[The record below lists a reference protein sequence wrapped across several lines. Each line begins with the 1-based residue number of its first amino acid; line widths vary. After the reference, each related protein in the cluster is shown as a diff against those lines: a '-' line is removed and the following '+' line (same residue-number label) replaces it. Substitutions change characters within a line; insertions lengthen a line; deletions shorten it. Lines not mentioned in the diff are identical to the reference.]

1 LYYYKEKI
9 FVFSFFYFYGCG
21 FVIGLRTV
29 RISPHPLAPSPFNGE
44 GEEEMPQ
51 FPPRVERGDAISRIK
66 VMTLPERSELKTGK
80 RPVQQQIR
88 SLKPG
93 EILFEE
99 GTQGRELFII
109 QEGKVGIYKDTPD
122 GRVELAV
129 VEKGG
134 IIGEMSLLDNL
145 PRSATVQAVEP
156 CKALI
161 INQASFDKI
170 MQEIPVWLQ
179 SIIKIVVSRLR
190 DANKRVDQSVLRDK
204 ERGLANLL
212 LLLLPTMTV
221 KKESCAAIEFDQLI
235 TEAFFVCRLKKKEI
249 KKTVEILAKRNLL
262 KIFVEKDGVQWVL
275 VKEPEALKLFDE
287 YCSLKSLKQSF
298 KEISIPEQ
306 AVTTLKNIAYVA
318 QKNGKESSEGTTIMK
333 SVFVK
338 DFSEKNTG
346 HLDKNLLDLR
356 RHNLINCTP
365 GGDDM
370 AITFRNEDLRRI
382 TKIKEWLPNFEREI
396 S

>member
-1 LYYYKEKI
+1 M
-9 FVFSFFYFYGCG
+9 
-21 FVIGLRTV
+21 
-29 RISPHPLAPSPFNGE
+29 PLPA
-44 GEEEMPQ
+44 
-51 FPPRVERGDAISRIK
+51 
-66 VMTLPERSELKTGK
+66 RSELKTGK

-145 PRSATVQAVEP
+145 PRSATVQAVES
-156 CKALI
+156 CKILI

-170 MQEIPVWLQ
+170 MQDIPVWLQ

-221 KKESCAAIEFDQLI
+221 KKESCSAIEFEQLI
-235 TEAFFVCRLKKKEI
+235 AETFFVCRLRKKDI
-249 KKTVEILAKRNLL
+249 KKTIETLVKRNLL
-262 KIFVEKDGVQWVL
+262 KILVEKDGVQWVL
-275 VKEPEALKLFDE
+275 VKEPEILKLFDE

-298 KEISIPEQ
+298 KEVSIPEQ
-306 AVTTLKNIAYVA
+306 AITTLKNIAYVA
-318 QKNGKESSEGTTIMK
+318 QKNGKESADGTTIMK
-333 SVFVK
+333 SVLIK
-338 DFSEKNTG
+338 DFTEKNAG
-346 HLDKNLLDLR
+346 QLDKNLLDLR
-356 RHNLINCTP
+356 RHNLINLVP

-382 TKIKEWLPNFEREI
+382 TKIKEWLPHFEREV

>member
-1 LYYYKEKI
+1 
-9 FVFSFFYFYGCG
+9 
-21 FVIGLRTV
+21 
-29 RISPHPLAPSPFNGE
+29 
-44 GEEEMPQ
+44 
-51 FPPRVERGDAISRIK
+51 
-66 VMTLPERSELKTGK
+66 MTLPERSELKTGK
-80 RPVQQQIR
+80 RPVLQQTR

-122 GRVELAV
+122 GRIELAV

-156 CKALI
+156 CKVLI
-161 INQASFDKI
+161 VNQASFDKI

-212 LLLLPTMTV
+212 LLLLPTMTI
-221 KKESCAAIEFDQLI
+221 KKESCAAIEFEQLI
-235 TEAFFVCRLKKKEI
+235 TEAFFVCRLRKKEI
-249 KKTVEILAKRNLL
+249 KKTVETLAKRNLL
-262 KIFVEKDGVQWVL
+262 KILVEKDGIQWVL
-275 VKEPEALKLFDE
+275 VREPEILKLFDE

-306 AVTTLKNIAYVA
+306 AVTTLKNIAYVS

-333 SVFVK
+333 SVLVK

-346 HLDKNLLDLR
+346 HLDRNLLDLR
-356 RHNLINCTP
+356 RHNLINLSP
-365 GGDDM
+365 VDNDM
-370 AITFRNEDLRRI
+370 AITFRDEDLRRI
-382 TKIKEWLPNFEREI
+382 TKIKEWLPHFEQEF